1 MVEYK
6 TRLENEIQELIE
18 SFNGKDDDEVV
29 SEEVLNKFKE
39 DITKLIDANTE
50 SIKQKIEDKIS
61 QFPDLFPPEN
71 DDGWIEDVQTTTPP
85 IYMDQDIINIITRF
99 NKDLNSIEFDID
111 TTEIDRLI
119 IESEK
124 WRGYMFNLGYELNQ
138 LKKMKTMCEDA
149 TIKVRRLLKNFRERI
164 ERTQNS
170 VWDGNH
176 QLKDGLDL
184 TSLGVSGI
192 NDIILLYDWYACN
205 AP

>member
-1 MVEYK
+1 MVEDK
-6 TRLENEIQELIE
+6 TRLENEIHELIE
-18 SFNGKDDDEVV
+18 SFNGKDDEVV

-61 QFPDLFPPEN
+61 QFPDLFPGIGDGEEEEKEN
-71 DDGWIEDVQTTTPP
+71 MKTRVP
-85 IYMDQDIINIITRF
+85 IYLEHGNVATKF
-99 NKDLNSIEFDID
+99 NHDLNSIEFDID

-119 IESEK
+119 LESEK

-149 TIKVRRLLKNFRERI
+149 TIKVRRLLKNFRDRI

-176 QLKDGLDL
+176 
-184 TSLGVSGI
+184 
-192 NDIILLYDWYACN
+192 
-205 AP
+205 

>member
-1 MVEYK
+1 MVDDK
-6 TRLENEIQELIE
+6 TRLEKEIQELIE
-18 SFNGKDDDEVV
+18 SFNGKDDDVV

-39 DITKLIDANTE
+39 DIIKLMDANTE
-50 SIKQKIEDKIS
+50 SIKQKIEDTIS

-71 DDGWIEDVQTTTPP
+71 DDGMSEDIQTTTPP
-85 IYMDQDIINIITRF
+85 IYIDQNIINTITKF

-119 IESEK
+119 LESEK

-138 LKKMKTMCEDA
+138 LKKMKVMCEDA

-184 TSLGVSGI
+184 TSLSVSGI